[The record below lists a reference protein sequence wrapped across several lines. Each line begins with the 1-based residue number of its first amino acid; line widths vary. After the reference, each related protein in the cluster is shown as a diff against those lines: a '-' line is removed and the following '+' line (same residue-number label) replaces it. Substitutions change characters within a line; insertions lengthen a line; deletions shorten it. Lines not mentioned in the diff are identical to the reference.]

1 MPPSLNDDEGEVG
14 NQPAGAGVVMGMG
27 GDGGGGGVGAGQQ
40 VWVTRDGPDG
50 KQDVIMLSPEQVSQ
64 LQKLQAMTNDPSLSQ
79 QDVLQVQ
86 EYIMHQIVSTPSV
99 DAAGIPLSYHA
110 SV

>member
-1 MPPSLNDDEGEVG
+1 M
-14 NQPAGAGVVMGMG
+14 AR
-27 GDGGGGGVGAGQQ
+27 
-40 VWVTRDGPDG
+40 TDG

-99 DAAGIPLSYHA
+99 DAAGTCLPYLSLA
-110 SV
+110 STKFATQPSKHLAML